1 MFWTMLR
8 GVVLVVL
15 VGAVYGD
22 PSIEASSG
30 SVTVK
35 PDQGGSLYVQ
45 PPGAPRE
52 AVAMVGDITALT
64 AVISPTHHHCQHV
77 AHPGALARAPTHSP
91 SAAHTA
97 RCHPVPPPMCPIGRL
112 SRPCPPYLS
121 HCIFYFPFFFMM

>member
-22 PSIEASSG
+22 PSIDASSG

-35 PDQGGSLYVQ
+35 PDQGGALYVQ

-52 AVAMVGDITALT
+52 AVAMAGDITALT
-64 AVISPTHHHCQHV
+64 AVITTVNTSLTQVHSL
-77 AHPGALARAPTHSP
+77 AHPPTHSLSLRRTHGSLP
-91 SAAHTA
+91 PGPTT
-97 RCHPVPPPMCPIGRL
+97 PVLNRL
-112 SRPCPPYLS
+112 RSPCPPYR
-121 HCIFYFPFFFMM
+121 PM

>member
-8 GVVLVVL
+8 GVVLAVL

-22 PSIEASSG
+22 PSIDASSG

-52 AVAMVGDITALT
+52 AVAMARDITALT
-64 AVISPTHHHCQHV
+64 AVITTVNTSLTQVHSL
-77 AHPGALARAPTHSP
+77 AHSLTL
-91 SAAHTA
+91 
-97 RCHPVPPPMCPIGRL
+97 PPPHTRL
-112 SRPCPPYLS
+112 VATWSHHPCAQSPEKSMSALS
-121 HCIFYFPFFFMM
+121 PKVIHDVM